1 MAMRAPKM
9 TKTERTNKKCA
20 FCEGEKKPSY
30 IDSSNLKRYV
40 SDRARIQPKMRT
52 GTCSKHQRQLTK
64 HIKYARHLAL
74 LPFVNKV

>member
-1 MAMRAPKM
+1 MATKM

-20 FCEGEKKPSY
+20 FCEGEKNPSY
-30 IDSSNLKRYV
+30 TDSSSLKRYT

-52 GTCSKHQRQLTK
+52 GTCSKHQRMLTK

>member
-1 MAMRAPKM
+1 MATKMNKM

-20 FCEGEKKPSY
+20 FCEGEKSPTY
-30 IDSSNLKRYV
+30 TDTAALKRYT

-52 GTCSKHQRQLTK
+52 GVCSKHQRQVTK